1 MNRNAKLTIAMAA
14 IFVLVAVGLFRT
26 AAVQDFVLARLA
38 ASLVQ
43 DAQQDIDGMQVIVCG
58 SASPLGNTMDRA
70 QACIAVMTQ
79 EHLFLIDVGA
89 RSPTRI
95 AQAQLPLDRLSG
107 VFLTHF
113 HSDHIAGLADVNL
126 NSWVAGRQQ
135 NMQVY
140 GPEGVQTVV
149 DGFNQAYAL
158 DRGYRTGHHG
168 EGLLPAVLGPMK
180 ANTLDT
186 GVVWQDESMT
196 VSSFMVEHPPISPTL
211 GYRFDYQGRSVV
223 ISGDTNAT
231 EKLFAA
237 ATGADLLFH
246 DALARHLLNVMQQ
259 TMRDSGRNNLA
270 QLIGDVTEYHADSLT
285 LEDAA
290 KAADIKQLVLYHLVP
305 TPMNALAE
313 NLFLRGLSDEVI
325 LAHDLQVFEL
335 PAQSDTII
343 IHP

>member
-1 MNRNAKLTIAMAA
+1 MNRNTKVTIAFAV
-14 IFVLVAVGLFRT
+14 IFVLVAVGLFR
-26 AAVQDFVLARLA
+26 APAVQDFVLARLA
-38 ASLVQ
+38 TSLAPS
-43 DAQQDIDGMQVIVCG
+43 AQQDIDGMQVVVCG

-70 QACIAVMTQ
+70 QACIAVLTQ

-95 AQAQLPLDRLSG
+95 AQAQLPLDRLSA
-107 VFLTHF
+107 VFLTHY
-113 HSDHIAGLADVNL
+113 HSDHIAGLGDVNL
-126 NSWVAGRQQ
+126 NSWVAGRQH

-158 DRGYRTGHHG
+158 DRSYRTQHHG
-168 EGLLPAVLGPMK
+168 EELLPKALGPMR
-180 ANTLDT
+180 ANTLDS
-186 GVVWQDESMT
+186 GIVWQDESMT
-196 VSSFMVEHPPISPTL
+196 VRGFVVDHHPANPTM

-231 EKLFAA
+231 DELFAA
-237 ATGADLLFH
+237 AQGADLLFH
-246 DALARHLLNVMQQ
+246 DALARHLLNVLQQ
-259 TMRDSGRNNLA
+259 TMRDSGRSNVA
-270 QLIGDVTEYHADSLT
+270 QLIGDVTDYHADSLT

-305 TPMNALAE
+305 TPMNAMTE

-335 PAQSDTII
+335 SAQSETITI
-343 IHP
+343 RP